1 MDWLR
6 GARLFVAVVHQGSL
20 SAAGRQIGLSPAS
33 VSREI
38 RALEAALGG
47 RLINRTSRRLTL
59 TESGQTYLL
68 QVEAILQQIAAANDS
83 VAELQTAARGTL
95 RVHVRNLVG
104 RQVVVPALPAFLRQY
119 PETRV
124 ELLMSNDVV
133 DLVERN
139 IDVDIR
145 IGKLEDSALTFRR
158 LVPSERIVCAA
169 PAYLDHAAPI
179 TTPADLLQH
188 NCLVY
193 QVGPTRS
200 VWRFIDPVR
209 DLVEVEV
216 TGNLRS
222 DNGPSLLDATRAG
235 LGVGLMPDWAIRDD
249 LAHGRLLHLLPR
261 YRVGY
266 TEFENGV
273 YAVYQRSR
281 HTPTKV
287 RVFIRFLEI
296 LFR

>member
-1 MDWLR
+1 
-6 GARLFVAVVHQGSL
+6 
-20 SAAGRQIGLSPAS
+20 
-33 VSREI
+33 
-38 RALEAALGG
+38 
-47 RLINRTSRRLTL
+47 L
-59 TESGQTYLL
+59 TESGRIYLG
-68 QVEAILQQIAAANDS
+68 QVETILQQITAANDS

-104 RQVVVPALPAFLRQY
+104 RQVIVPALSDFLTQY

-158 LVPSERIVCAA
+158 LVTSERIVCAA
-169 PAYLDHAAPI
+169 PAYLDRAPLI
-179 TTPADLLQH
+179 TTPADLRQQ

-193 QVGPTRS
+193 QVGLSRP
-200 VWRFIDPVR
+200 VWRFIDPNR
-209 DLVEVEV
+209 DVVEVAVEG
-216 TGNLRS
+216 TLCS
-222 DNGPSLLDATRAG
+222 DNGPSLLDAMRAG
-235 LGVGLMPDWAIRDD
+235 LGIGLMPDWAIRDD
-249 LAHGRLLHLLPR
+249 LATGRLLRLLPR

-287 RVFIRFLEI
+287 RVFIRFLEG
-296 LFR
+296 LFRT